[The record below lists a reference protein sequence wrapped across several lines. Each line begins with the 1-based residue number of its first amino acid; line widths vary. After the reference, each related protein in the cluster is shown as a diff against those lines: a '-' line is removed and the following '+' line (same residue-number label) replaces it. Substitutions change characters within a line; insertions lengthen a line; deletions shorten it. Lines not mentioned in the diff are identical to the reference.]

1 MREICDKHFPDNWV
15 IPVYGGVMVDLLTY
29 WESFPAAQKAL
40 LNNITAQRVT
50 GLAEF
55 HAAEVKQS
63 VKRLRKYIVE
73 GQL

>member
-40 LNNITAQRVT
+40 LNNITA
-50 GLAEF
+50 
-55 HAAEVKQS
+55 
-63 VKRLRKYIVE
+63 
-73 GQL
+73 